1 MLIVVGLVF
10 GKKLMIKVLNGRSC
24 WWFKRLLVYGEM
36 IDVVKVILGCW
47 NVEFGWISALE
58 KVW

>member
-1 MLIVVGLVF
+1 MEGVVGGLK
-10 GKKLMIKVLNGRSC
+10 GC
-24 WWFKRLLVYGEM
+24 LVYGEM